1 MLSIPA
7 QFLTK
12 AAIRKAFAEV
22 FDKNAGMISDMK
34 TTAALNAAAMHGHDA
49 GAGGAGEIA
58 AAAAAAAAGGT
69 AATGFNVVTIT
80 INGTKDLL
88 KFGATLSRRQSIN

>member
-22 FDKNAGMISDMK
+22 FDKNAGTISDMK
-34 TTAALNAAAMHGHDA
+34 TTAALNAAAVHGHDA

-88 KFGATLSRRQSIN
+88 KFGTTLSRRQSIK

>member
-58 AAAAAAAAGGT
+58 AAAAAAGGGT

-88 KFGATLSRRQSIN
+88 KFGTTLSCRQSIN